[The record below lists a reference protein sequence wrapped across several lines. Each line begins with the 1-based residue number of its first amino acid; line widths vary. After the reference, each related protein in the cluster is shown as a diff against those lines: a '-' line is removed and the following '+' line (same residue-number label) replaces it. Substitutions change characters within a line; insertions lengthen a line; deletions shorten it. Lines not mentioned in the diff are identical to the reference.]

1 MPDLLR
7 SALAGAALLSILAL
21 GACGEDEAKP
31 DPAVLDEHFSNM
43 IEAEEANKNRLVEE
57 ARDREDVRKQ
67 EMEQRA
73 ADYSAGNEAGAAE
86 EAAANAAQDR

>member
-1 MPDLLR
+1 MPHLLR
-7 SALAGAALLSILAL
+7 SALPGAALLSLLAL
-21 GACGEDEAKP
+21 GACGEDEPKP

-57 ARDREDVRKQ
+57 ARDREDQRKQ

-73 ADYSAGNEAGAAE
+73 ANYSAGNN
-86 EAAANAAQDR
+86 AAAASNAVANATE